1 MKSVSPTDE
10 NLGHQVAVYA
20 SITVTLLVLQK
31 IVEHLGTKL
40 GYRFLPTKNV
50 KDKEVVSEKAARKVG
65 ESLWRFMFYSF
76 ALVYGYI
83 VVSGKGFYRD
93 SKQLWGQVLKDEQNG
108 GNTLEWHMPPIPA
121 DLKFYYFLEVSFY
134 TAATVVHV
142 TKTSAASQNK
152 DFWVMLI
159 HHVVTISLIITS
171 YSLNVYRV
179 GVVVMLLHDWC
190 DPFLETAKLLKY
202 FRFMDSSLAMFIT
215 FGVVFHVTRLYMYP
229 SYVIL
234 SAITETLE
242 LITITPLY
250 LYYYYFAIG
259 LLFVI
264 LILNGVWSAF
274 ILKGFAK
281 VLFQGGEAH
290 DSRSDDE
297 DE

>member
-1 MKSVSPTDE
+1 MKSVSPIEE
-10 NLGHQVAVYA
+10 NLGQQVAVYA
-20 SITVTLLVLQK
+20 FMTVALLVLQK
-31 IVEHLGTKL
+31 IVENLGTKF
-40 GYRFLPTKNV
+40 GYRFLPAKNL
-50 KDKEVVSEKAARKVG
+50 KDKKVVSERAAKKVG
-65 ESLWRFMFYSF
+65 ESLWRFCFYSF

-83 VVSGKGFYRD
+83 VVSGKSFYRD
-93 SKQLWGQVLKDEQNG
+93 SKQLWGQVFKENG
-108 GNTLEWHMPPIPA
+108 GKTLEWHMPTIPE

-134 TAATVVHV
+134 TAATIVHV
-142 TKTSAASQNK
+142 TKSSAASQNK

-159 HHVVTISLIITS
+159 HHVVTVSLIITS
-171 YSLNVYRV
+171 YYINVYRV

-202 FRFMDSSLAMFIT
+202 FKFMDSSLAMFIT

-234 SAITETLE
+234 SAITETAD

-259 LLFVI
+259 LLLVI
-264 LILNGVWSAF
+264 LVLNGVWSAF